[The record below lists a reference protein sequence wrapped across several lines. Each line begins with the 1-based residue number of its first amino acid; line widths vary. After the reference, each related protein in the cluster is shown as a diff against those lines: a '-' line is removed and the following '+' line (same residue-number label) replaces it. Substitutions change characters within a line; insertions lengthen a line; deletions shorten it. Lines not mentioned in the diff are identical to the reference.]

1 MDASVDVVGP
11 PAGGVGGV
19 GGVKSHLCTVLFEWV
34 FSRIR
39 RSRRSTSFELT
50 ELEEY
55 SGCPL
60 LRRDAR
66 SSIGLAY
73 AKNLERGEG
82 GVCLNWI
89 LKKLLSRLSVFS
101 GVCTPSFFFFVSRR
115 RPLRLPFCLA
125 GARRQHAQ
133 RRGGQ
138 GPQHHFVAGAVAVW
152 IAAFPLLPLSRR
164 CCSRRRL
171 SQVVKSHMPVTKVFS
186 VVDASG
192 DVVGPPAGGVGG
204 VGGVKSHLCTVL
216 F

>member
-1 MDASVDVVGP
+1 M
-11 PAGGVGGV
+11 
-19 GGVKSHLCTVLFEWV
+19 SHLCTVLFELV

-39 RSRRSTSFELT
+39 RSRRSTSFKLT

-66 SSIGLAY
+66 SSIGFAY

-82 GVCLNWI
+82 GVWLNWI

-101 GVCTPSFFFFVSRR
+101 GACTPFLFFV
-115 RPLRLPFCLA
+115 FLA
-125 GARRQHAQ
+125 GASFVCHFFSCWGAPTACSAARRSGAPAPPCFSYERPETELSQCLLL
-133 RRGGQ
+133 RCLCCWRCCC
-138 GPQHHFVAGAVAVW
+138 FDCCLCVAATLS
-152 IAAFPLLPLSRR
+152 PLLFS
-164 CCSRRRL
+164 

-204 VGGVKSHLCTVL
+204 VKSHLCTVL